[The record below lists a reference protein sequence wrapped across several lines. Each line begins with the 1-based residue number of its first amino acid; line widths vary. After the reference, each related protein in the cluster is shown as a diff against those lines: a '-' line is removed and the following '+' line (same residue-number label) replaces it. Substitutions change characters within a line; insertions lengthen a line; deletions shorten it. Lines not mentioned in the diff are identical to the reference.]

1 MPHQASGGG
10 RAVYRRNHA
19 ATQAHV
25 AVVQHRALAGRYGP
39 LRFGEG
45 EGKAVRRRFQRAGG
59 VLLAIA
65 GLGGIAAG
73 RGRLACAPAHVLR
86 HQAVRQ

>member
-19 ATQAHV
+19 ATQANV
-25 AVVQHRALAGRYGP
+25 TVVQHRALAGRYGP

-45 EGKAVRRRFQRAGG
+45 EGKALGRSFQRAGG
-59 VLLAIA
+59 VLLAVA
-65 GLGGIAAG
+65 VLAA
-73 RGRLACAPAHVLR
+73 
-86 HQAVRQ
+86 